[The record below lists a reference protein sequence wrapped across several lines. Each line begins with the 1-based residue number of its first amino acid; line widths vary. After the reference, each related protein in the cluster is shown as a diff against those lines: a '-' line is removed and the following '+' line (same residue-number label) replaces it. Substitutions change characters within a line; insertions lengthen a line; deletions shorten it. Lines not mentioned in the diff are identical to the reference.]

1 MSINKFN
8 YVLFDID
15 GVLATA
21 TNSADEILRENNLTL
36 SDFFEN
42 WSNSDTVASFEA
54 GKIDALEFA
63 KKRQQELALPIE
75 PEVIINILTARK
87 SVLFDGAEAL
97 LTGLASRNINMAC
110 LSNTNILHWNSIIGK
125 EVFHRFFC
133 KEYLSYELG
142 LTKPSPDIY
151 HYVLNDLQCEA
162 NKLLYF
168 DDSKKNID
176 AAIKIGI
183 SAVLVKDFNDLAEKL
198 KNIIG

>member
-1 MSINKFN
+1 MSINHYN
-8 YVLFDID
+8 YILFDID

-21 TNSADEILRENNLTL
+21 TNSADELLRENNLTL

-42 WSNSDTVASFEA
+42 WSNSETVASFEA
-54 GKIDALEFA
+54 GKIDAIEFA
-63 KKRQQELALPIE
+63 NKRQLELALPIE
-75 PEVIINILTARK
+75 SEAIINILTSRK

-97 LTGLASRNINMAC
+97 LTDLASRNINMAC

-151 HYVLNDLQCEA
+151 HYVLNDLHCEA

-183 SAVLVKDFNDLAEKL
+183 SAVLVKDFNDLTEKL